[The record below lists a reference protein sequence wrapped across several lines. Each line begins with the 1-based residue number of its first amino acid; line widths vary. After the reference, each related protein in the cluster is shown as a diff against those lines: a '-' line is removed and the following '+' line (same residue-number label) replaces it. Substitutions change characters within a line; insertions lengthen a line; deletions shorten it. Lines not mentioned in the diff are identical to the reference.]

1 MTALP
6 MVLGLIAALGVFLV
20 AAGLR
25 SSQSADAATL
35 LRERLIRQELGLGQ
49 SAIALELEQPLG
61 RRLWAPVRRTISRQV
76 NRLTP
81 ATQAANFQRELDFIG
96 NPFGL
101 DPAGVQTLRIAAAA
115 GLGAVGMAAGLV
127 LGSPLFTGVLL
138 VGGLVLGF
146 YLPILWLRQLVA
158 DRRSELETVLPNALD
173 VVAISMEAG
182 LGLDRAL
189 EQLVRHQEGP
199 LTLLVAR
206 ALREIDL
213 GRPRAEA
220 LSEMAEST
228 GVEDFAA
235 LIRSILHAERTGVP
249 IARTIAAHSAQMRV
263 KRRLKIRADAARASL
278 KIMLPTV
285 GCVFPT
291 LWLILLGPAL
301 LVVLTG
307 FSH

>member
-1 MTALP
+1 MNTLP
-6 MVLGLIAALGVFLV
+6 ILLGLVAALGVVLV
-20 AAGLR
+20 AVGMR
-25 SSQSADAATL
+25 TSGTSDAATL

-49 SAIALELEQPLG
+49 SAIALQLERPLG
-61 RRLWAPVRRTISRQV
+61 ERLIEPVRKAIARQV

-81 ATQAANFQRELDFIG
+81 AAQAASFQRELDFIG

-101 DPAGVQTLRIAAAA
+101 DPAGVQTLRIAAGA
-115 GLGAVGMAAGLV
+115 GLGALGTALGIVI
-127 LGSPLFTGVLL
+127 GSPLAII
-138 VGGLVLGF
+138 VGLAGGAVLGF
-146 YLPILWLRQLVA
+146 YLPTIWLRQLVNE
-158 DRRSELETVLPNALD
+158 RRAQLEAVLPNALD

-206 ALREIDL
+206 ALREIEL
-213 GRPRAEA
+213 GRPRPEALNDMAEA
-220 LSEMAEST
+220 T
-228 GVEDFAA
+228 GIEDFAA
-235 LIRSILHAERTGVP
+235 LVKSILHAERTGVP

-263 KRRLKIRADAARASL
+263 KRRLQIRADAARASL
-278 KIMLPTV
+278 KILLPTV

-301 LVVLTG
+301 LVVLTLN
-307 FSH
+307 SH

>member
-1 MTALP
+1 MNSISIL
-6 MVLGLIAALGVFLV
+6 LGLSAALGVVLV
-20 AAGLR
+20 VVGLR
-25 SSQSADAATL
+25 SSQATDAATL
-35 LRERLIRQELGLGQ
+35 LRQRLIRQELGLGQ
-49 SAIALELEQPLG
+49 SAIALELERPLSE
-61 RRLWAPVRRTISRQV
+61 RLLEPVRKAVTRQMT
-76 NRLTP
+76 RFTP
-81 ATQAANFQRELDFIG
+81 AAQAASFQRELDFIG

-115 GLGAVGMAAGLV
+115 GLAAVGIALGIL
-127 LGSPLFTGVLL
+127 LGSPIMIAVLL
-138 VGGLVLGF
+138 AGGLVLGF
-146 YLPILWLRQLVA
+146 YFPILWLRQLVNG
-158 DRRSELETVLPNALD
+158 RRGELEAVLPNALD

-206 ALREIDL
+206 ALREIEL
-213 GRPRAEA
+213 GRPRADA
-220 LSEMAEST
+220 LNDMAEAT

-235 LIRSILHAERTGVP
+235 LVRSILHAERTGVP

-263 KRRLKIRADAARASL
+263 KRRLKIRADASRASL

-301 LVVLTG
+301 LVVLSIS
-307 FSH
+307 SH

>member
-1 MTALP
+1 MSTLALF
-6 MVLGLIAALGVFLV
+6 LGLVAALGVFLV
-20 AAGLR
+20 AAGMR
-25 SSQSADAATL
+25 SSRPTDAASL

-49 SAIALELEQPLG
+49 SAIALQLERPLAE
-61 RRLWAPVRRTISRQV
+61 RLWAPVGRAIARQM
-76 NRLTP
+76 NRFTP
-81 ATQAANFQRELDFIG
+81 AAQAASFQRELDFIG

-101 DPAGVQTLRIAAAA
+101 DPAGVQTLRITAAA
-115 GLGAVGMAAGLV
+115 GLGAIGAALGIL
-127 LGSPLFTGVLL
+127 LGSGLMIVLL
-138 VGGLVLGF
+138 LIAGLVLGF
-146 YLPILWLRQLVA
+146 YLPILWLRQLVN
-158 DRRSELETVLPNALD
+158 DRRNELQVVLPNALD

-206 ALREIDL
+206 ALREIEL

-220 LSEMAEST
+220 LIDMAEAT
-228 GVEDFAA
+228 GVEDFTA
-235 LIRSILHAERTGVP
+235 LIKSIIHAERTGVP
-249 IARTIAAHSAQMRV
+249 IAKTIAAHSAQMRV

-278 KIMLPTV
+278 KILLPTV

-301 LVVLTG
+301 LVVLTIN
-307 FSH
+307 SH